1 MTARLYTPR
10 GFVVAVEIPPF
21 ETGYPPLVMWG
32 GRIFTRVGSSDSRD
46 YLETF
51 CYEATVEVLDVPEI
65 RRVRLQ

>member
-21 ETGYPPLVMWG
+21 ETGYPPVVSWG
-32 GRIFTRVGSSDSRD
+32 ARHFLRAGSSDAGD

-65 RRVRLQ
+65 RRMRLQ